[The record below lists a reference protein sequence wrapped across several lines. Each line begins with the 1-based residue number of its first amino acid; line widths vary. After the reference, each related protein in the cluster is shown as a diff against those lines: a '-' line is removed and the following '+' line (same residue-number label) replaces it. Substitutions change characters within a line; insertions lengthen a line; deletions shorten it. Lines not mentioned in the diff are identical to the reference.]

1 MIVKLYPDNPNQ
13 KVIDQVVEALENDG
27 VIVYPTDTVYAF
39 GCSLKSP
46 KAIERIRSIRGRK
59 GNDMSIICS
68 DLSHISDYA
77 KVETPVFKVLKRNL
91 PGPFTFILKASGKV
105 PDKFLE
111 KRKDVGV
118 RIPENPIPLKIVE
131 YLGNPLVT
139 ASVKDEDDVVEYTT
153 DPELIHEKYRSVVDL
168 VIDGGFGNNE
178 ASTIVDCTGEE
189 IEVVREGLGELIL

>member
-1 MIVKLYPDNPNQ
+1 MIVKIYPQNPNR
-13 KVIDQVVEALENDG
+13 KVIDQVVNILENDG

-46 KAIERIRSIRGRK
+46 KAIEKLKAIRHKDGELSIV
-59 GNDMSIICS
+59 CA

-77 KVETPVFKVLKRNL
+77 KVETPVFKILKRNL

-111 KRKDVGV
+111 KRKNVGV
-118 RIPENPIPLKIVE
+118 RIPENPIPLAIVE
-131 YLGNPLVT
+131 FLGNPLVT
-139 ASVKDEDDVVEYTT
+139 ASVKDDDDVIEYTT
-153 DPELIHEKYRSVVDL
+153 DPELIHEKYGSMVDL
-168 VIDGGFGNNE
+168 VLDGGYGNNE

-189 IEVVREGLGELIL
+189 IEIIREGLGELAW

>member
-13 KVIDQVVEALENDG
+13 KTIDQVVGILENDG

-46 KAIERIRSIRGRK
+46 KAIERVKAIRHKEGE
-59 GNDMSIICS
+59 MSIVCA

-77 KVETPVFKVLKRNL
+77 KVDTPVFKVLKRNL

-111 KRKDVGV
+111 RRKNVGV
-118 RIPENPIPLKIVE
+118 RIPENNIPLCIVE
-131 YLGNPLVT
+131 RLGNPLVT
-139 ASVKDEDDVVEYTT
+139 ASVKDDDDVIEYTT
-153 DPELIHEKYRSVVDL
+153 DPELIYEKYGSLVDL
-168 VIDGGFGNNE
+168 VIDGGYGNNE
-178 ASTIVDCTGEE
+178 ASTVVDCTGDE
-189 IEVVREGLGELIL
+189 IEMVREGLGELIW